1 VRAARTTVAADLA
14 ALFRARWEKASTA
27 EQTFM
32 AAMARLGDGPV
43 ARAALAAELGVSTTD
58 LSVPR
63 ARLIDKGLIDAT
75 GRGSLT
81 FTIPG
86 FAAYIREHIGDPPG

>member
-1 VRAARTTVAADLA
+1 
-14 ALFRARWEKASTA
+14 
-27 EQTFM
+27 M
-32 AAMARLGDGPV
+32 
-43 ARAALAAELGVSTTD
+43 STTD

-63 ARLIDKGLIDAT
+63 ARLIDKGLIDAA

-86 FAAYIREHIGDPPG
+86 FAAYIREHTGDPPGPA